1 MKNIL
6 KKVASITGNSGQ
18 QELKEIEEK
27 FRLLENE
34 LKQEKFLIDAIS
46 DQIYFKD
53 LKSRFIRINKAQAT
67 KLGLEKT
74 DQAIGKTDFDFFSN
88 EHAQQAFEDEQEILV
103 SGITVTKEEKET
115 HFNRPDTWVSTIKM
129 PLRDIDGNIIG
140 TYGISRDITERKIA
154 EDILIQRTN
163 ELKEAVVNL
172 SRSNQELEQFAYV
185 ASHDL
190 QEPLRMV
197 SSYTQ
202 LLERRY
208 KDKLDQD
215 ATDFI
220 NYAVD
225 GANRMQ
231 RLINDLLEF
240 SRVTTK
246 GKPLVKLDLSAALG
260 QAVANLQNKIQETG
274 SMIVNDD
281 LPFAYGDEGQLIR
294 VFQNLLDNAMKFR
307 GEAPPRINISAKNF
321 DNTVQI
327 SIADNGIGIEKIYS
341 ERVFTIFQ
349 RLHTKAEYPG
359 TGIGLAICKRTI
371 ERHGG
376 KIWFES
382 EPGIGTTFYFTLNI
396 K

>member
-376 KIWFES
+376 KIWLES